1 MTTKLLASITVFVLL
16 TGVVSTSMM
25 QSVYAVDYGMNDNAK
40 AAEKK
45 AAEKKAA
52 DAKMASGKTT
62 SSNVVTVEMIK
73 GSSNAKPGCADKC
86 YTPNAVKIKV
96 GGTVTWKNVDTAIH
110 TVTSQK
116 VPTPDVAFDS
126 SIVNGGASFNHKFD
140 KAGTYDYFCVVHPW
154 MTGKVTVS

>member
-1 MTTKLLASITVFVLL
+1 
-16 TGVVSTSMM
+16 
-25 QSVYAVDYGMNDNAK
+25 
-40 AAEKK
+40 
-45 AAEKKAA
+45 
-52 DAKMASGKTT
+52 MASGKTT

>member
-1 MTTKLLASITVFVLL
+1 MT
-16 TGVVSTSMM
+16 
-25 QSVYAVDYGMNDNAK
+25 
-40 AAEKK
+40 
-45 AAEKKAA
+45 
-52 DAKMASGKTT
+52 SGKTT
-62 SSNVVTVEMIK
+62 SSNAVTVEMIK

-86 YTPNAVKIKV
+86 YTPNTVQIKV
-96 GGTVTWKNVDTAIH
+96 GGTVIWKNVDTAAH

-140 KAGTYDYFCVVHPW
+140 KAGTYDYFCMVHPW